1 MSENE
6 LGQITDI
13 QASSDLHESSEPEAV
28 EFDDTP
34 AAEPTEP
41 AEQPA
46 PETEKRQRTKSVSD
60 RINQIRAESQQEID
74 SLKQQLEDSKS
85 RLYEYQANEEGISL
99 EEFMARKQ
107 SEEDRIRE
115 AINNDPEVQQLRQR
129 EFERIKSDVLTSL
142 QKAYPKDGIEDIDHF
157 SPDFYAMMRVGV
169 DPVKA
174 YKVCEMDEKKQTP
187 PSTGSAKSEGTVS
200 GGISEEQLKGMSTR
214 EIIDN
219 WDKIFPG

>member
-13 QASSDLHESSEPEAV
+13 QASSDLNESSEPEVV

-34 AAEPTEP
+34 AEQEKP
-41 AEQPA
+41 AEQPE
-46 PETEKRQRTKSVSD
+46 PQTEKRQRTKSVSD

-74 SLKQQLEDSKS
+74 DLKKQLEDTNSK
-85 RLYEYQANEEGISL
+85 LYEYQANEEGISL
-99 EEFMARKQ
+99 DEFMARKQ
-107 SEEDRIRE
+107 SEADRLRD
-115 AINNDPEVQQLRQR
+115 AINNDPEVKELRQKD
-129 EFERIKSDVLTSL
+129 FERRKQDVLTSL
-142 QKAYPKDGIEDIDHF
+142 QKAFPKDGIEDIDHF

-187 PSTGSAKSEGTVS
+187 PSTGSAKSEGAVS